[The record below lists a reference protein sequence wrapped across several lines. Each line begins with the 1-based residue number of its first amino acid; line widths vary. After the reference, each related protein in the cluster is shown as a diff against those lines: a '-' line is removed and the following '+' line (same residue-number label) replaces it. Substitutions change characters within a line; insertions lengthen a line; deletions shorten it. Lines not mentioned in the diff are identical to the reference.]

1 MKKIRIIS
9 RNSKLAM
16 WQALH
21 VEEQL
26 KLKYPHLEIE
36 IIGITTEGDRILDKS
51 LDKIGGKGLFIKE
64 LESQLLLGNA
74 DIAVHSLKDLP
85 ANLLAEFELAAI
97 LPRENPF
104 DALVSNKYNSL
115 EDIPKNGVIGTSSAR
130 RVAILKRYYPQLNV
144 KLLRGNLQTRLAKLD
159 NGDYDAIILAV
170 AGLKRL
176 GLSERIAQILSKDK
190 FVPAIGQGALAIEI
204 ARNSDS
210 YEMLIKLLKPLN
222 DELTASAVGAERE
235 MGRYLNASCNI
246 PIAGFAEVVNGGI
259 ILRGLIADTEQSK
272 YLDVILSE
280 DNYRNFVQLGQKCA
294 HKLIDD
300 GASEITLKYSCN

>member
-26 KLKYPHLEIE
+26 KLKYPHLKVE

-85 ANLLAEFELAAI
+85 ANLLGEFELAAI

-104 DALVSNKYNSL
+104 DALVSNKYTSL
-115 EDIPKNGVIGTSSAR
+115 EEMPENAIIGTSSAR
-130 RVAILKRYYPQLNV
+130 RVAILKRYYPHLKV

-176 GLSERIAQILSKDK
+176 GLSERIVQILPKDK
-190 FVPAIGQGALAIEI
+190 FIPAIGQGALAVEV
-204 ARNSDS
+204 ACNSANYDQ
-210 YEMLIKLLKPLN
+210 LIQLLKPLN
-222 DELTASAVGAERE
+222 DELTATAVGAERE
-235 MGRYLNASCNI
+235 MGKYLNASCNI
-246 PIAGFAEVVNGGI
+246 PIAGFAEIVNGKI
-259 ILRGLIADTEQSK
+259 ILCGLIADIEQNK
-272 YLDVILSE
+272 YLDVMLSE
-280 DNYRNFVQLGQKCA
+280 DNYRDFVQLGQKCA
-294 HKLIDD
+294 HQLIND
-300 GASEITLKYSCN
+300 GASDIILKYNHK